1 MGASCVF
8 QICIRIIIAQPG
20 PKWYQIALLSSFFG
34 RYLLVFL
41 AFCARK
47 CYNKNTY
54 LHLRPILF
62 RTWPGKHDKELIFMQ
77 QKLITFAVPCYNSA
91 AYMRHCIETLLS
103 AGEQAEIILVDDGS
117 VKDETPAIC
126 DEYAAKYPTIVKA
139 IHQENGGH
147 GEGVNQGIR
156 NATGLYYKV
165 VDSDDWLDTDALQKV
180 LSRLHTLVTR
190 GTAPDLMICNYVY
203 EHTEDGTSHTVRYTN
218 VFPQERLFTWMHVG
232 HFRPDQNLLMHSVM
246 YRTEVLRKCGMVL
259 PKHTFYVDNIFVY
272 QPLPFVKTMYYMDL
286 DLYRYFIGRAD
297 QSVNES
303 VMVKRVDQQL
313 RVTRHMIDCQD
324 LDALKDEK
332 KLRTYML
339 HYLSMM
345 MALRAYML
353 HYLSMMMAVS
363 DIFLLLDGSAEA
375 KEKQKGLWQY
385 LREHTSAAVYRS
397 IRFGFGGVTNLPFP
411 KGDAIVVG
419 GYRIARKI
427 FKFN

>member
-1 MGASCVF
+1 
-8 QICIRIIIAQPG
+8 
-20 PKWYQIALLSSFFG
+20 
-34 RYLLVFL
+34 
-41 AFCARK
+41 
-47 CYNKNTY
+47 
-54 LHLRPILF
+54 
-62 RTWPGKHDKELIFMQ
+62 MQ

-117 VKDETPAIC
+117 TKDDTPAIC

-165 VDSDDWLDTDALQKV
+165 VDSDDWLDTDALKKV
-180 LSRLHTLVTR
+180 LARLTTLVAR
-190 GTAPDLMICNYVY
+190 GTAPDMMICNYVY
-203 EHTEDGTSHTVRYTN
+203 EHVVDNTHHTVSYKSILPQDR
-218 VFPQERLFTWMHVG
+218 VFAWDEIGRFP
-232 HFRPDQNLLMHSVM
+232 PSQNILMHTVI
-246 YRTEVLRKCGMVL
+246 YRTQILRDSGLEL

-303 VMVKRVDQQL
+303 IMVKRVDQQL

-324 LDALKDEK
+324 LDALKGEK
-332 KLRTYML
+332 K
-339 HYLSMM
+339 
-345 MALRAYML
+345 LRAYML

>member
-1 MGASCVF
+1 MS
-8 QICIRIIIAQPG
+8 
-20 PKWYQIALLSSFFG
+20 
-34 RYLLVFL
+34 
-41 AFCARK
+41 
-47 CYNKNTY
+47 
-54 LHLRPILF
+54 
-62 RTWPGKHDKELIFMQ
+62 
-77 QKLITFAVPCYNSA
+77 KLITFAVPCYNSA
-91 AYMRHCIETLLS
+91 AYMDHCVRTLLT
-103 AGEQAEIILVDDGS
+103 GGDDIEIILVDDGS
-117 VKDETPAIC
+117 TKDDTPAIC
-126 DEYAAKYPTIVKA
+126 DRYQAEYPDIVRA

-147 GEGVNQGIR
+147 GEGVNQGLR
-156 NATGLYYKV
+156 HAQGMYYKV
-165 VDSDDWLDTDALQKV
+165 VDSDDWLDEAALKAV
-180 LSRLHTLVTR
+180 LDKLRAFAGAEQPL
-190 GTAPDLMICNYVY
+190 DLFIANYVY
-203 EHTEDGTSHTVRYTN
+203 EHVEDNTQKVMKYTN
-218 VFPQERLFTWMHVG
+218 VFPEGRVFTWNEIG
-232 HFRPDQNLLMHSVM
+232 RFRPSQYLLMHSVM

-303 VMVKRVDQQL
+303 IMVKRVDQQL

-324 LDALKDEK
+324 LDALKGEK
-332 KLRTYML
+332 K
-339 HYLSMM
+339 
-345 MALRAYML
+345 LRAYML